1 MRKILAITDIHMR
14 SHGRTIIGLNPLT
27 QFQSAL
33 SHAHKNHPDAEH
45 LILMGDLTH
54 SGHID
59 EFKMIKDAIVDYPI
73 SITFM
78 LGNHDRRDNF
88 ATVFPNIAMTPTAHL
103 QTRIDLGDDVLLCLD
118 TLDGPPY
125 PQHHHAGRLC
135 ADRLNWLTDQLKTC
149 AHKRVSIFMHHPP
162 HDVGFAG
169 MDAIKLQNPTDL
181 FTITANHPEIRH
193 VFAGHIHRT
202 ISGHTNGVGFT
213 IFKSTCHQMPMTLDA
228 DDSSLSVPEPAAYGI
243 ILLTPD
249 SIIAHSEDYELAIQP
264 DGPTSDALPD

>member
-27 QFQSAL
+27 QFQNAL

-73 SITFM
+73 PITFM

-103 QTRIDLGDDVLLCLD
+103 QTRIDLGDDVILCLD

-162 HDVGFAG
+162 HECRFCGHGRDQITKPNRSVHDHRKPPRNPPCFCRPHSSHHIRPHQQAS
-169 MDAIKLQNPTDL
+169 ALQYSR
-181 FTITANHPEIRH
+181 A
-193 VFAGHIHRT
+193 
-202 ISGHTNGVGFT
+202 
-213 IFKSTCHQMPMTLDA
+213 
-228 DDSSLSVPEPAAYGI
+228 PA
-243 ILLTPD
+243 TKCP
-249 SIIAHSEDYELAIQP
+249 
-264 DGPTSDALPD
+264 